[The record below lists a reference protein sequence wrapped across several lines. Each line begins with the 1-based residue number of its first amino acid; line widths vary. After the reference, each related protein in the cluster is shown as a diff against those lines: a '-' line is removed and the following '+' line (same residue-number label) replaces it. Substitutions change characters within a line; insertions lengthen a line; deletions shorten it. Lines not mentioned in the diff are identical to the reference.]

1 MKQRTR
7 DIIKVCLGILLAAA
21 GFLLLRRPSEAQGIL
36 AVLPFV
42 CIGVG
47 CGLFG
52 HGAGDLLSLRAL
64 KGAPEIQKQLEIEQ
78 NDERN
83 VTLANLAKGKA
94 FDIMLYLNGALMVS
108 FVLMQAET
116 AVILLLRGLP
126 LCCWD
131 ASSTTGSSTKGRCE
145 PCPALRLDSASPSA
159 YTDRERS
166 ILSRRHAL

>member
-21 GFLLLRRPSEAQGIL
+21 GFLLLQRPSEAQGIL

-83 VTLANLAKGKA
+83 VTLAKGKA
-94 FDIMLYLNGALMVS
+94 FDIVLYLNGALMVS

-116 AVILLLRGLP
+116 AVILLFT
-126 LCCWD
+126 
-131 ASSTTGSSTKGRCE
+131 A
-145 PCPALRLDSASPSA
+145 A
-159 YTDRERS
+159 YLFVLGCFVYYRVKYEREM
-166 ILSRRHAL
+166 

>member
-47 CGLFG
+47 CGLLFG

-116 AVILLLRGLP
+116 AVILLFT
-126 LCCWD
+126 
-131 ASSTTGSSTKGRCE
+131 A
-145 PCPALRLDSASPSA
+145 A
-159 YTDRERS
+159 YLFVLGCFVYYRVKYEREM
-166 ILSRRHAL
+166 

>member
-47 CGLFG
+47 C
-52 HGAGDLLSLRAL
+52 GAGDLLSLRAL

-116 AVILLLRGLP
+116 AVILLFT
-126 LCCWD
+126 
-131 ASSTTGSSTKGRCE
+131 A
-145 PCPALRLDSASPSA
+145 A
-159 YTDRERS
+159 YLFVLGCFVYYRVKYEREM
-166 ILSRRHAL
+166 

>member
-7 DIIKVCLGILLAAA
+7 DSIKVCLGVLLAAA
-21 GFLLLRRPSEAQGIL
+21 GFLLLRQPGEDQGIL

-64 KGAPEIQKQLEIEQ
+64 NGAPEIQKQLEIEQ

-83 VTLANLAKGKA
+83 IALANQAKGKA

-116 AVILLLRGLP
+116 AVILLFT
-126 LCCWD
+126 
-131 ASSTTGSSTKGRCE
+131 A
-145 PCPALRLDSASPSA
+145 A
-159 YTDRERS
+159 YLFVLGCFVYYRVKYEREM
-166 ILSRRHAL
+166 

>member
-7 DIIKVCLGILLAAA
+7 DILKVGLGILLAAA
-21 GFLLLRRPSEAQGIL
+21 GFLLLGQPGEPQGIL

-83 VTLANLAKGKA
+83 VALANQAKGKA

-108 FVLMQAET
+108 FVLMQVET
-116 AVILLLRGLP
+116 AVVLLFT
-126 LCCWD
+126 
-131 ASSTTGSSTKGRCE
+131 A
-145 PCPALRLDSASPSA
+145 A
-159 YTDRERS
+159 YLFVPGCFVYYRVKYERERC
-166 ILSRRHAL
+166 ALPCFAA

>member
-21 GFLLLRRPSEAQGIL
+21 GFLLLQRPSEAQGIL

-83 VTLANLAKGKA
+83 VNLAKGKA
-94 FDIMLYLNGALMVS
+94 FDIVLYLNGALMVS

-116 AVILLLRGLP
+116 AVILLFT
-126 LCCWD
+126 
-131 ASSTTGSSTKGRCE
+131 A
-145 PCPALRLDSASPSA
+145 A
-159 YTDRERS
+159 YLFVLGCFVYYRVKYEREM
-166 ILSRRHAL
+166 

>member
-7 DIIKVCLGILLAAA
+7 DIIKVFLGILLAAA

-83 VTLANLAKGKA
+83 VTLAKGKA

-116 AVILLLRGLP
+116 AVILLFT
-126 LCCWD
+126 
-131 ASSTTGSSTKGRCE
+131 A
-145 PCPALRLDSASPSA
+145 A
-159 YTDRERS
+159 YLFVLGCFVYYRVKYEREM
-166 ILSRRHAL
+166 